1 MYNFVILVTLLE
13 MIAFVSYLLQPSE
26 LDSRV
31 NLALTVFLGVIF
43 FQIMLSELLP
53 TTGYLTDMHWFTFGS
68 TMLVVLIAS
77 SHVFIFGVQSKAV
90 LKGELLRRMALLQKS
105 RRTRPAVIKVQRQVR
120 IHLARKIMQ
129 ERRQLLSKQQQT
141 QEDPATASGTATWVS
156 PRVSPL
162 GTGEPQDEARAQR
175 KTEHAVLNLF
185 STYHDQSKSTTVM
198 GILKDMNDMV
208 ELFCVNCLTWINW
221 LIAIVF
227 VAAYFIMLTTIFKGA
242 DQDCL

>member
-1 MYNFVILVTLLE
+1 MILVTLLE

-90 LKGELLRRMALLQKS
+90 LKGELLRRMALLRKS
-105 RRTRPAVIKVQRQVR
+105 RRTRPAVIKVQRQGR

-129 ERRQLLSKQQQT
+129 ERRQLLLKQQQM

-162 GTGEPQDEARAQR
+162 GTGEPQEEAQAQR
-175 KTEHAVLNLF
+175 KTEHAVLSLF
-185 STYHDQSKSTTVM
+185 STYHDQSKNTTVK
-198 GILKDMNDMV
+198 GILKDLNDMV
-208 ELFCVNCLTWINW
+208 ELFCVNTLTWINW